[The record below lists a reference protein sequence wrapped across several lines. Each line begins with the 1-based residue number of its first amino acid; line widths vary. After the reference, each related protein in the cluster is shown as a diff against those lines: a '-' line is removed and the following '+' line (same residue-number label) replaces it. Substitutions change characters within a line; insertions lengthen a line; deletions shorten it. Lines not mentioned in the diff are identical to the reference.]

1 MKKTLLIT
9 ISFFTLIALTLPLSI
24 KAQEDTTP
32 PKEVKY
38 KAKILEIT
46 IEECPDNYGEGEC
59 YFFEL
64 EILDGEKKGEKVE
77 SIANQNDDP
86 KLSYLNYK
94 KGLKVYIVETEVA
107 GETQYYI
114 KEPLRKTSI
123 MTLTI
128 IFILIVI
135 IIGGLQGVSSL
146 LGLLV
151 SFLVLFILV
160 IPLMLSGTNPV
171 IASIIGSVII
181 LTVSVYLSHGFNKKT
196 SIALIGTIISLALTA
211 ILASIYTKATRL
223 TGYST
228 DEATFLVQL
237 IDKTLDMRGILLAS
251 LIIGGIGILDD
262 ITVSQVSII
271 IELYRSN
278 PSLRWEA
285 LFKRSMK
292 VGRDHIASMVNTLV
306 LAYTGSALPLVM
318 LFIAS
323 KASLE
328 EIVNFELVAEEIIRT
343 LVGSIGL
350 VLAVPI
356 TSIIA
361 SLIIAGQET
370 KTPFRRLK
378 R

>member
-1 MKKTLLIT
+1 
-9 ISFFTLIALTLPLSI
+9 
-24 KAQEDTTP
+24 
-32 PKEVKY
+32 
-38 KAKILEIT
+38 
-46 IEECPDNYGEGEC
+46 
-59 YFFEL
+59 
-64 EILDGEKKGEKVE
+64 
-77 SIANQNDDP
+77 
-86 KLSYLNYK
+86 
-94 KGLKVYIVETEVA
+94 
-107 GETQYYI
+107 
-114 KEPLRKTSI
+114 
-123 MTLTI
+123 
-128 IFILIVI
+128 
-135 IIGGLQGVSSL
+135 
-146 LGLLV
+146 
-151 SFLVLFILV
+151 
-160 IPLMLSGTNPV
+160 
-171 IASIIGSVII
+171 
-181 LTVSVYLSHGFNKKT
+181 
-196 SIALIGTIISLALTA
+196 
-211 ILASIYTKATRL
+211 
-223 TGYST
+223 
-228 DEATFLVQL
+228 
-237 IDKTLDMRGILLAS
+237 MRGILLAS

>member
-146 LGLLV
+146 LA
-151 SFLVLFILV
+151 ILV
-160 IPLMLSGTNPV
+160 AGPSPLE
-171 IASIIGSVII
+171 
-181 LTVSVYLSHGFNKKT
+181 
-196 SIALIGTIISLALTA
+196 
-211 ILASIYTKATRL
+211 R
-223 TGYST
+223 
-228 DEATFLVQL
+228 
-237 IDKTLDMRGILLAS
+237 
-251 LIIGGIGILDD
+251 
-262 ITVSQVSII
+262 
-271 IELYRSN
+271 
-278 PSLRWEA
+278 
-285 LFKRSMK
+285 
-292 VGRDHIASMVNTLV
+292 
-306 LAYTGSALPLVM
+306 
-318 LFIAS
+318 
-323 KASLE
+323 
-328 EIVNFELVAEEIIRT
+328 
-343 LVGSIGL
+343 
-350 VLAVPI
+350 
-356 TSIIA
+356 
-361 SLIIAGQET
+361 
-370 KTPFRRLK
+370 
-378 R
+378 